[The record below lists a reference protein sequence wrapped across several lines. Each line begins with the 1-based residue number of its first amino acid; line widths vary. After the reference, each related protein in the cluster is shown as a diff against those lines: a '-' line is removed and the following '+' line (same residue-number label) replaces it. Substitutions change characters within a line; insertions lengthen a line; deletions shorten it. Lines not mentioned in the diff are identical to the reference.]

1 MSLNDLTAMNPP
13 TSTDPSPTESA
24 APDRLGIHILLEA
37 VLAIAFAGALFWL
50 YLGDSP
56 LTSVVE
62 RDALITAMVP
72 LLLLSIAMAVSL
84 RVGAVNLACGAVAVA
99 GAVMFAENSGRGM
112 AVAVLAA
119 VGVAVAI
126 GLVLSLLV
134 VALRVPAWLASA
146 VVASVILLWVFQR
159 VTIAQLSSDP
169 LPPLASST
177 SWVWLISVAA
187 LSIFG
192 GVVAALNGWRT
203 RLGVCREVN
212 ANSRPSD
219 AASNLV
225 TIGVMLMS
233 SLLSGL
239 AGVWIVWTSADGSI
253 VADGLNPLMVTVFPL
268 ATALLGGTSAFGR
281 RGGILG
287 TLLAA
292 LLLMTVLEL
301 IDARGWPVHPLW
313 ILLAAIVLG
322 FIVTRLVEALGQPR
336 KAPEPAEP
344 VEESQLDPLPARQPN
359 GDYEYAAGDIDPYRR
374 YDLDAHR

>member
-1 MSLNDLTAMNPP
+1 MSLNDVTATNPP
-13 TSTDPSPTESA
+13 TSADPAPSDTA
-24 APDRLGIHILLEA
+24 APDRLGVHILLEA
-37 VLAIAFAGALFWL
+37 VLAIVFAGALFWL

-56 LTSVVE
+56 LTTVAE

-72 LLLLSIAMAVSL
+72 LLLLSIAVAVSL

-99 GAVMFAENSGRGM
+99 GAVMFAENSGRGT
-112 AVAVLAA
+112 AVALLAA
-119 VGVAVAI
+119 VGVAVAV

-146 VVASVILLWVFQR
+146 VVAAVTMLWVFER

-169 LPPLASST
+169 LPTLAT
-177 SWVWLISVAA
+177 SNSWIWLISVGA

-203 RLGVCREVN
+203 RLGLCREVN
-212 ANSRPSD
+212 ANSRTPD
-219 AASNLV
+219 ATSNLV
-225 TIGVMLMS
+225 TIGVMVMS
-233 SLLSGL
+233 SLLAGL
-239 AGVWIVWTSADGSI
+239 AGVWTVWTATDGAI
-253 VADGLNPLMVTVFPL
+253 VVEGLNPLLVTVFPL
-268 ATALLGGTSAFGR
+268 AAALLGGTSAFGR

-301 IDARGWPVHPLW
+301 IESRGWPLHPMW
-313 ILLAAIVLG
+313 VLLGAIVVGL
-322 FIVTRLVEALGQPR
+322 IITRLVESLGRPR
-336 KAPEPAEP
+336 EVPETVAPVAETST
-344 VEESQLDPLPARQPN
+344 EPLPSRQP
-359 GDYEYAAGDIDPYRR
+359 GPDAEYASGDIDPYRR